1 MCMQKELVFKEKA
14 KVDEALEV
22 LKPGWAVAFD
32 RGCYQHFAIY
42 IGKGYL
48 SKLEAGEIS
57 IPGASSPVRHIIC
70 QLSNSKK
77 DGKGVISVED
87 FHTVAKDS
95 KIIVFECSCSDLQ
108 CEAVIETSLGCL
120 GETHYSLQK
129 NNCEHFVRRI
139 LENESV
145 SYQVKRLGESIRDL
159 SGFWRKASTSSKA
172 SRLNPDMYVF
182 LLREPDNHVAAET
195 RSRVRIGPKFAYARL
210 SPLSDQKVR
219 SLERWPTK
227 SRQTGGRSI
236 EGLKGIEYKET
247 VPLAAD
253 RTNEQ
258 EELLSAWE
266 LQQHEDQSLMVPG
279 ELEPNRPNTSV
290 GGLSGTQP
298 RVPLLSYTMT
308 SPQGVCLVININKYS
323 ASSGFNCRPG
333 SELDVTRIKEVF
345 GRLDFELRVAEDLP
359 AYDIDKLL
367 HEVAIEEEIMHH
379 GCFVCFLMA
388 HGNEKSIF
396 GSNGNA
402 LELNR
407 ILETFES
414 DICPGLL
421 GKPKIF
427 FVQACRGQT
436 IEVCEEST
444 DSAPMERRFS
454 PKGSDFLVCRSST
467 KDSPAY
473 RNSTTGSFFV
483 QTVCN
488 EIEKHQSDEDIKEIM
503 TRVNAQMERARFPIH
518 STIACTISEF
528 TCTLTKKCLLKPLY
542 Q

>member
-279 ELEPNRPNTSV
+279 N
-290 GGLSGTQP
+290 LSPTVQTQ
-298 RVPLLSYTMT
+298 
-308 SPQGVCLVININKYS
+308 
-323 ASSGFNCRPG
+323 
-333 SELDVTRIKEVF
+333 LDVTRIKEVF

-407 ILETFES
+407 ILETFQS

-488 EIEKHQSDEDIKEIM
+488 EIEKHHSDEDIKEIM